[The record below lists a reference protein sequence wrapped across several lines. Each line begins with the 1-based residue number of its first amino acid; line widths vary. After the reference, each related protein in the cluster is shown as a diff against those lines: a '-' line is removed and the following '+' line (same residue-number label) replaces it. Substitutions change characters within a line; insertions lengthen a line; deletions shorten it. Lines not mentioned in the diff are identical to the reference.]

1 MILMMFNN
9 FLKNIIQL
17 FTMRKKN
24 IPNNEGVS
32 VDNKSINIKE
42 NQKNYKEKK
51 ISKNNKNNV
60 NEDIYPLF

>member
-1 MILMMFNN
+1 MMFNN

-17 FTMRKKN
+17 FTTRKKN
-24 IPNNEGVS
+24 ILNRDGVS

-42 NQKNYKEKK
+42 NKKNYKEKK

-60 NEDIYPLF
+60 NEDI